1 MAYTNLKGPFVSMSK
16 TRNNR
21 PSLLEDISEEEVTDA
36 VLPSED
42 DQRQVAFD
50 ILLEAW
56 QEALSVGVEP
66 DIMAQTAIHAALSD
80 MVDFHGED
88 EVAELASGL
97 EKRVQYGEFSLQRTQ
112 H

>member
-1 MAYTNLKGPFVSMSK
+1 MSK

-21 PSLLEDISEEEVTDA
+21 PSLLEDISEEEITDA

-66 DIMAQTAIHAALSD
+66 DIMAHTAIHAALAD
-80 MVDFHGED
+80 MIDFHGED
-88 EVAELASGL
+88 EVAELAGGL